1 MKSIV
6 RHAIDPELASEGV
19 EGDSALLASLLES
32 AATRA
37 QALSLIVSTARRY
50 AGYLSAKPSEIEP
63 LCAAM
68 KTGASAAAAL
78 FALASGSGQV
88 EVDIGQERV
97 RLPATGS
104 TDATHPGN
112 WRVGWWLAQIVRDRH
127 AIDQLAATPI
137 EKHCRPSR
145 GAHPTGARGCSG
157 RSMRPIRNGSNSP
170 QKNSSS
176 TSLFPKWNFCFISPQ
191 GIGRRSRNHSSS
203 RWRGTRSIGAGR
215 RGGGIRT
222 DTSRWARSR
231 LLQWRARR
239 DSPSR
244 WNRTIFPSRCSKA
257 AAASSRLLPG
267 VERHSRAESSW
278 IPRDAQAFGPPSNPL
293 RPGLDVHWGGSL
305 HSNFL

>member
-137 EKHCRPSR
+137 EVLRH
-145 GAHPTGARGCSG
+145 
-157 RSMRPIRNGSNSP
+157 
-170 QKNSSS
+170 SS
-176 TSLFPKWNFCFISPQ
+176 TRGDEWQYLYVEALQAIE
-191 GIGRRSRNHSSS
+191 RRASD
-203 RWRGTRSIGAGR
+203 WGTRLQRALDA
-215 RGGGIRT
+215 T
-222 DTSRWARSR
+222 DPERFKLTAEELVLNIIVPEMELLFHFATGDRAAFQESLQFALARHKKYWSRATR
-231 LLQWRARR
+231 RR
-239 DSPSR
+239 DPDGYLALGPLAIASMARQAGFAIEVESDYLPK
-244 WNRTIFPSRCSKA
+244 PLLEGRC
-257 AAASSRLLPG
+257 G
-267 VERHSRAESSW
+267 E
-278 IPRDAQAFGPPSNPL
+278 
-293 RPGLDVHWGGSL
+293 
-305 HSNFL
+305 